1 MYFKILTRYSILQ
14 VLCNLAD
21 QYALNEMYTEA
32 LNTYQLLT
40 RNKLF
45 PHANRLKVNRNIL
58 VIYLRILFFNWSDRH
73 RLNISYYVTIG

>member
-1 MYFKILTRYSILQ
+1 MLCILVMVYLQ

-45 PHANRLKVNRNIL
+45 PHANRLKV
-58 VIYLRILFFNWSDRH
+58 
-73 RLNISYYVTIG
+73 

>member
-1 MYFKILTRYSILQ
+1 MYFKILTRYSVLQ

-58 VIYLRILFFNWSDRH
+58 VIIFLFFNWSYRH

>member
-1 MYFKILTRYSILQ
+1 MYFSILTRYSILQ

-58 VIYLRILFFNWSDRH
+58 VIIFLFFNWSYRH